1 MSEALA
7 KAIDVRRLVGVLA
20 AHPILPPIE
29 AVSTDTEALR
39 SVLADLARGED
50 SSEVETLR
58 AVAEDLVVPVEEL
71 THRAQFVLACLIL
84 PPGGT
89 HYEVLGV
96 ERDATPQE
104 IRRRW
109 AELIQRYHPDR
120 FGGGKSWLDGQARRL
135 IEAYHTLKDPDR
147 RQTYDAQLTQAEAA
161 DPLEAPPIE
170 HVRHG
175 VGPSRWRWAPA
186 GMAAISIA
194 VFLWAVARPAPAP
207 LPKAALP
214 PAPKLLESRSLISP
228 LAIADTTPPPR
239 SVREVLRGPDPDPHP
254 REVSEVPRGPEAPSP
269 DPAASSSVRDR
280 LRAVAAVAPSTA
292 ARAAVGDVPERP
304 PGWTPSPA
312 GAPAAAAPASLDG
325 GRPAGLASASSWPV
339 AGPTLA
345 APPRAEPSG
354 PSSTV
359 PPPVSPS
366 RSTVPDIAALSAT
379 APAAR
384 QSASADPVQ
393 PLRPSVPR
401 DELLALIEQYRVAY
415 EQKDLDTLMAL
426 CSVDVRDRR
435 TSGRTSVKQLYARHF
450 AALDGIRYDLTGLE
464 VAAAGPEQFVAT
476 ARFQIRATRVRMSP
490 RLLDATGSVRWQL
503 RRESGALRITAIDYE
518 QVRL

>member
-1 MSEALA
+1 MTEALA

-20 AHPILPPIE
+20 AHPILPPME

-96 ERDATPQE
+96 EPDATPQE

-147 RQTYDAQLTQAEAA
+147 RQMYDAQLTHGAA
-161 DPLEAPPIE
+161 GDPLEAPPIE
-170 HVRHG
+170 HVRRG
-175 VGPSRWRWAPA
+175 FGPSRWRWAPA

-214 PAPKLLESRSLISP
+214 PAPKLLESRSLSSP
-228 LAIADTTPPPR
+228 LAVADPALRLR
-239 SVREVLRGPDPDPHP
+239 SVREVLRGPDADPHP
-254 REVSEVPRGPEAPSP
+254 RGVSEVPRGPDAPSP
-269 DPAASSSVRDR
+269 DPVDSSSVRDR
-280 LRAVAAVAPSTA
+280 LRAVAAVAPSTVS
-292 ARAAVGDVPERP
+292 RAAVDDVPVRP
-304 PGWTPSPA
+304 PGWTPSSA
-312 GAPAAAAPASLDG
+312 GAPASAAPASLGG
-325 GRPAGLASASSWPV
+325 GRPAALASASPSPL
-339 AGPTLA
+339 AGPA
-345 APPRAEPSG
+345 PVVPPRAEPG
-354 PSSTV
+354 EPSSMV
-359 PPPVSPS
+359 PPPAAQS
-366 RSTVPDIAALSAT
+366 RSTAHDIAALPTT
-379 APAAR
+379 APGAR
-384 QSASADPVQ
+384 QSGLAETTQ
-393 PLRPSVPR
+393 PPRPSVPR
-401 DELLALIEQYRVAY
+401 EELLALIEQYRVAY
-415 EQKDLDTLMAL
+415 EQKDLNTLMAL

-435 TSGRTSVKQLYARHF
+435 TTGRTSVKQLYARHF

-464 VAAAGPEQFVAT
+464 IAAAGPEQFVAT